1 MFYTN
6 LERTY
11 RCPLAV
17 YINAMLNGE
26 FVFHTCISVY
36 TDCITNFKVCNVC
49 KQEDI
54 MVSLAQRKW
63 TWIGHVI
70 GKDPREEKT
79 KGCPKT
85 TWRRS
90 AEKELNTYIWPGA
103 RSEQIVFGGERL
115 GRPYASHR
123 ATRAD
128 DVM

>member
-17 YINAMLNGE
+17 YINVMLNGE

-49 KQEDI
+49 KQEDT

-90 AEKELNTYIWPGA
+90 AEKELNTYIWPG
-103 RSEQIVFGGERL
+103 RDLSRLFSVGRDWEGLLRPIEQRGQ
-115 GRPYASHR
+115 
-123 ATRAD
+123 T
-128 DVM
+128 M

>member
-1 MFYTN
+1 MTFTLKMFYTS

-17 YINAMLNGE
+17 FIQL
-26 FVFHTCISVY
+26 SVY
-36 TDCITNFKVCNVC
+36 TDCITNFKVCNIC

-70 GKDPREEKT
+70 RPQRKKT

-90 AEKELNTYIWPGA
+90 AEKELNPYI
-103 RSEQIVFGGERL
+103 
-115 GRPYASHR
+115 
-123 ATRAD
+123 
-128 DVM
+128 